1 VFVKSVT
8 RACRAGSG
16 DDLDAAAVL
25 LRLRRLIAGCN
36 FVIEAASLTARRC
49 CWRASA
55 PLHAEAQAVRWAL
68 EVMVWRTQDTA
79 RPPLYA
85 LLCIRKLLDTCR
97 YGIPV
102 CQLNAAVDLALR
114 TKLSGCVRALKRALP
129 APLCL
134 CKPGSP
140 GEGTSVAPARPG
152 TQAAPGGA
160 TQHAR
165 VHVMRC
171 CRPSRAVLHTAA
183 RTGKH

>member
-1 VFVKSVT
+1 M
-8 RACRAGSG
+8 
-16 DDLDAAAVL
+16 
-25 LRLRRLIAGCN
+25 
-36 FVIEAASLTARRC
+36 
-49 CWRASA
+49 
-55 PLHAEAQAVRWAL
+55 RWAL

-140 GEGTSVAPARPG
+140 GENTSVAPADQERKRRQVGPRSMRVYMSCAVAG
-152 TQAAPGGA
+152 HPVLCFTQQHAPGRIDA
-160 TQHAR
+160 TFSLLAVYRGHAHLAFLQRCAYRYRAFPHAR
-165 VHVMRC
+165 VCAPACASVHGQ
-171 CRPSRAVLHTAA
+171 SA
-183 RTGKH
+183 RGASMLERQ